1 MARYMT
7 TSRKKVARP
16 SAATSPPAFASSSAV
31 ASPPAVATT
40 IPEQPF
46 PFMSLSPEIRLMVYD
61 AAMPE
66 QLEIHLTG
74 TQGFP
79 GISPTIRALM
89 EVNLIRD
96 ELIPHLFERYHFQ
109 WTLTGREYF
118 NLGRVRDRF
127 KHHAIPRINSLSVH
141 FTGGSSLPR
150 HLYAEHDPLRR
161 FLGWARWRSLR
172 PHLFPWQLKNLTL
185 VEDHGL
191 LPRWQAPHYTA
202 DDFSLDASHF
212 LMEVSVVPDLDS
224 LRIVLNDRAT
234 DEAIKAFLERCAS
247 CEIDGRVGYRRYYA
261 EKVSEWFRLQDNQVI
276 RIDG

>member
-1 MARYMT
+1 MARTMQ
-7 TSRKKVARP
+7 TSRKR
-16 SAATSPPAFASSSAV
+16 AASLPAVVNPPAIFN
-31 ASPPAVATT
+31 PPAVVNPPEIATT
-40 IPEQPF
+40 VPEQPF
-46 PFMSLSPEIRLMVYD
+46 PFMSLFPEIRLMVYD

-66 QLEIHLTG
+66 GLEVHLTG

-89 EVNLIRD
+89 QVNLIRD

-109 WTLTGREYF
+109 WSLSGRQYF

-127 KHHAIPRINSLSVH
+127 KHHAIPRINSLSVR
-141 FTGGSSLPR
+141 FTGLGSSPR
-150 HLYAEHDPLRR
+150 HLDSDNDPMRR
-161 FLGWARWRSLR
+161 LLGWARWRSLR

-185 VEDHGL
+185 AEEFDLV
-191 LPRWQAPHYTA
+191 PRRQAPYQT
-202 DDFSLDASHF
+202 DDDLSLDASYF

-224 LRIVLNDRAT
+224 LKIVLNDRAT

-247 CEIDGRVGYRRYYA
+247 CEIDGRVGYRPYY
-261 EKVSEWFRLQDNQVI
+261 EKEVSEWFRLQDNQVV

>member
-1 MARYMT
+1 
-7 TSRKKVARP
+7 
-16 SAATSPPAFASSSAV
+16 
-31 ASPPAVATT
+31 
-40 IPEQPF
+40 
-46 PFMSLSPEIRLMVYD
+46 MSLIPEIRLMVYD

-66 QLEIHLTG
+66 ELEIHLTG
-74 TQGFP
+74 THGFP

-96 ELIPHLFERYHFQ
+96 ELIPHLFERYRFQ
-109 WTLTGREYF
+109 WTLASRDYF

-141 FTGGSSLPR
+141 FTGGSLSPR
-150 HLYAEHDPLRR
+150 HLDADNDPLRR

-191 LPRWQAPHYTA
+191 LPPRWQAPQYTV

-224 LRIVLNDRAT
+224 LKIVLNDRAT

-247 CEIDGRVGYRRYYA
+247 CEIDGRVGYRPYYA
-261 EKVSEWFRLQDNQVI
+261 EKVSEWFRLQGNQVV

>member
-7 TSRKKVARP
+7 TSRKSVARP
-16 SAATSPPAFASSSAV
+16 SASASQFAVASSSAV
-31 ASPPAVATT
+31 ASPTAIATT
-40 IPEQPF
+40 VPEQPF
-46 PFMSLSPEIRLMVYD
+46 DFMSLLPEIRLMVYD

-66 QLEIHLTG
+66 ELEIHLTG
-74 TQGFP
+74 THGFP
-79 GISPTIRALM
+79 GIPPAIRALM

-141 FTGGSSLPR
+141 FTGSTLSPR
-150 HLYAEHDPLRR
+150 HLHADTDPLRR

-185 VEDHGL
+185 VEDYRL
-191 LPRWQAPHYTA
+191 VPSWQAPNYTG
-202 DDFSLDASHF
+202 DDFPLDASHF

-224 LRIVLNDRAT
+224 LKIVLNDRAS

-247 CEIDGRVGYRRYYA
+247 CEIDGRVGYRPYFQG
-261 EKVSEWFRLQDNQVI
+261 KVSEWFRLQDNQVV